1 MRLMLSRISSKRRTG
16 SLEGTHYLALD
27 GSLDARFESSFFHE
41 IDGGTEKFGDL
52 ILNVDDIQ
60 KRKRLALVESREEV
74 DVGSRSCVVACGR
87 AEQREAN
94 YAGGTDFPFV
104 GL

>member
-1 MRLMLSRISSKRRTG
+1 MFSRISSKRRAG
-16 SLEGTHYLALD
+16 SLEGTRHLALD
-27 GSLDARFESSFFHE
+27 GSLDARLESSFLHE

-60 KRKRLALVESREEV
+60 KRERLALVESREEV
-74 DVGSRSCVVACGR
+74 DVGSRSCVVACGG